1 MSALLRTI
9 APPEWD
15 RLLRCCGACAAA
27 CVVVYLLAPRAGE
40 LVVFV
45 ALMFLTNGPSGTFLP
60 SASEPILMAYGKLYS
75 PLLLAGIGS
84 AGIGLA
90 EWVNYRLFD
99 VVLHARRLE
108 AVRASRVTRRVTEWY
123 RTSPALTVAL
133 CALTPIP
140 FWVARTCSVLT
151 GYPFGKHLAATVIGR
166 FPRVWL
172 IAMVGMAMP
181 FHPAHVLLVG
191 VGVAAIGA
199 SVAWH
204 ARVGRRFG
212 ARPVPS
218 SVDLVTG
225 R

>member
-1 MSALLRTI
+1 MSALLRVI

-15 RLLRCCGACAAA
+15 RLLRCCGAAAA
-27 CVVVYLLAPRAGE
+27 VCIAVYVVAPRAGE

-60 SASEPILMAYGKLYS
+60 SASEPILMAYGRLHS
-75 PLLLAGIGS
+75 PFLLAGLGS
-84 AGIGLA
+84 VGIALA

-99 VVLHARRLE
+99 VVLHAQRLG
-108 AVRASRVTRRVTEWY
+108 AVRESRVTKRVTAWY
-123 RTSPALTVAL
+123 RTSPALTVAM

-151 GYPFGKHLAATVIGR
+151 GYPFGRHLAATVIGR
-166 FPRVWL
+166 LPRIWL
-172 IAMVGMAMP
+172 IAAVGMAIP
-181 FHPAHVLLVG
+181 LHPAQLLLVG
-191 VGVAAIGA
+191 LGVTAIGA

-204 ARVGRRFG
+204 ARVGRRLG
-212 ARPVPS
+212 ARPVPA
-218 SVDLVTG
+218 SVDLITG